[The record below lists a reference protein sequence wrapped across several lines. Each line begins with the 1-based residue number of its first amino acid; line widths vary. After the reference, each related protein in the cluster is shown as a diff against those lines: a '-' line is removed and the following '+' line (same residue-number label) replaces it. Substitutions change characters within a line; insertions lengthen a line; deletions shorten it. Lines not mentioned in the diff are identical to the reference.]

1 MKSIDFNK
9 KIKVFIYLI
18 NKKKIDIDLD
28 LHHQLKNTQLL
39 SATEQNQITD
49 KSIGGMK

>member
-28 LHHQLKNTQLL
+28 LHHQLNNT
-39 SATEQNQITD
+39 STEQNQITD